1 MNSRCPC
8 RRECP
13 DRTPGCNCE
22 KRAAWRASL
31 EEIKKEQRRE
41 KALSLYQRDAV
52 HKSKKTGV
60 RRRHR
65 I

>member
-22 KRAAWRASL
+22 KRRAWLAYR
-31 EEIKKEQRRE
+31 EEIKKERRRE
-41 KALSLYQRDAV
+41 QGLNTYQIDAV
-52 HKSKKTGV
+52 RKSKKSGV